1 MTYVKTELKRE
12 IMIPAIITI
21 HYFEYMKDFAFKG
34 ESHDFWEFLY
44 VDKGNVL
51 VRAGDRE
58 LQMETGDIVFHEPNE
73 FHAFRAVGKSAINL
87 IAVSFVSDSPG
98 LDFFRKKVFTL
109 NEKERLI
116 LSALISAAKE
126 ALSTPI
132 NIPWIEQVG
141 LREDAPYGAQQM
153 ILLNLEMFL
162 LTLRREREKK
172 EDDSKKFEM
181 TGETARLKSSRL
193 IQIIHYMQEHIQ
205 EQIDMNKICDEFY
218 MSRSAVQH
226 LFHKEFGC
234 GPMEYFGRMK
244 IRRAR
249 EMMREADCNI
259 TEIAARLSYGSVQ
272 YFSRQFKKEMGMSP
286 MEYLSS
292 VKGITQVFK

>member
-1 MTYVKTELKRE
+1 MTYVKTQLKRE
-12 IMIPAIITI
+12 ITIPAIITI

-44 VDKGNVL
+44 VDKGNIL

-58 LQMETGDIVFHEPNE
+58 LQMGAGDIVFHEPNE

-87 IAVSFVSDSPG
+87 VAVSFVTDSPG
-98 LDFFRKKVFTL
+98 VDFFRKKAFIL

-116 LSALISAAKE
+116 LSALVSAARE

-153 ILLNLEMFL
+153 ILLNLELFL
-162 LTLRREREKK
+162 LTLRREREEKA
-172 EDDSKKFEM
+172 DDSKRFEL
-181 TGETARLKSSRL
+181 TEETAHLKSSRL
-193 IQIIHYMQEHIQ
+193 IRVVHYMQEHVQ
-205 EQIDMNKICDEFY
+205 EQIDMNTLCDVFY
-218 MSRSAVQH
+218 MSRSTLQH

-234 GPMEYFGRMK
+234 GPMEYFSRMK

-249 EMMREADCNI
+249 EMMREENCNI

-272 YFSRQFKKEMGMSP
+272 YFSRQFKKETGMSP

-292 VKGITQVFK
+292 VKGIAQVLK